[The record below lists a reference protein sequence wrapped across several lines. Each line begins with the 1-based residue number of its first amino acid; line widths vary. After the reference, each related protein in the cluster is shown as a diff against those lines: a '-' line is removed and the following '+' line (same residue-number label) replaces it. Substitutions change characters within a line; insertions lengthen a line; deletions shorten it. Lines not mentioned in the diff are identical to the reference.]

1 MLFEK
6 LKFIDKYVS
15 YYVQQPMAPIYV
27 IKKDGGGER
36 ERERDRDRLFIK
48 FLGKIAIY

>member
-15 YYVQQPMAPIYV
+15 YYVQQPMAAIYV
-27 IKKDGGGER
+27 IKKDGGG